1 MRWFK
6 PNIKGGIQAI
16 FSLSRPGDEPATE
29 VEEISLEDI
38 RDAMLALLAG
48 SEDERVRGLTR
59 RIRYAS
65 DIQALWFLRGD
76 LMAVLAAG
84 HGETAARE
92 MVEAVSE
99 MFQDLLPRG
108 LRSRPSPLGPSSR

>member
-6 PNIKGGIQAI
+6 PNIKGGIQAF
-16 FSLSRPGDEPATE
+16 FSLSRPDEPVTQLDE
-29 VEEISLEDI
+29 VSIEDI

-48 SEDERVRGLTR
+48 SEDERVRNVKR

-92 MVEAVSE
+92 MVETVSE
-99 MFQDLLPRG
+99 MFQELLPQG